1 MNHYCKQP
9 SQLGT
14 EIVGHRLHGRGVVL
28 YSIGDHKMVE
38 FTERFEKSV
47 DEMSEDEIRENTF
60 EGEVIL
66 GVIWKTKT
74 TRLVP
79 TKDLTKYAGKPSKKY
94 RALFN

>member
-47 DEMSEDEIRENTF
+47 DEMSENEIRENTF
-60 EGEVIL
+60 DGEEIL

-74 TRLVP
+74 IRLVP
-79 TKDLTKYAGKPSKKY
+79 TKDLTTYSGRPSKRY
-94 RALFN
+94 WALFN